1 MAKVNF
7 HAGTH
12 AEFAAKLAQSQIVAE
27 DLYFLTDAPQQLY
40 RGTKLATETFVTYA
54 NDAGK
59 PEISTW
65 VEGVVY
71 INLETGKMS
80 IMQMVDPDQEGE
92 QPAAPT
98 EVVIATARVS
108 AIAAAGDNDI
118 PTVKA
123 VKDYVAAHATEGAL
137 TSATYNNDSNAH
149 KLVFQKQGAAA
160 VEVPLPDAVASVNY
174 DNATGTFTFTNIK
187 GEVKTVNTPLEKMI
201 KDVQFEQES
210 KQLSITF
217 YVTNAEGT
225 EEEKTVRTTL
235 DGLVSEVTVEA
246 TAEQAITVQ
255 KTTEGTTKF
264 TVGLK
269 LADLSL
275 AQNASG
281 LKVKISGNAGNALTL
296 DDQGLFV
303 ATPNLSSYATTEAMN
318 GAIEAAK
325 AAIKADFAAAGG
337 ANLIGVSAEAGY
349 GEGNNTVEKV
359 LKAHQDALTQA
370 KSDIG
375 GVKTRLDTAENDIN
389 ALETAMDALDNESTG
404 RVTLLEK
411 QLTWQTI

>member
-12 AEFAAKLAQSQIVAE
+12 EEYNAKLALSQIVDE

-40 RGTKLATETFVTYA
+40 RGKKLATETFVTYA

-80 IMQMVDPDQEGE
+80 IMQMVDPDEDGE
-92 QPAAPT
+92 EPAAPT

-108 AIAAAGDNDI
+108 AIDSASDNDI

-123 VKDYVAAHATEGAL
+123 VKDYITAHATEGAL
-137 TSATYNNDSNAH
+137 TSASYNNEGNAH
-149 KLVFQKQGAAA
+149 KLVFEKQGSPA
-160 VEVPLPDAVASVNY
+160 VEVALPDAVAKVEY
-174 DNATGTFTFTNIK
+174 DNETGTFTFTNIK
-187 GEVKTVNTPLEKMI
+187 GETKTVNTPLEKMI
-201 KDVQFEQES
+201 KDVQFQQET

-217 YVTNAEGT
+217 YITNAEGT
-225 EEEKTVRTTL
+225 EEEKTVTTSL
-235 DGLVSEVTVEA
+235 EGLVSEVTVEA
-246 TAEQAITVQ
+246 ASEQAITVQ
-255 KTTEGTTKF
+255 KTEDGTTKF
-264 TVGLK
+264 AVGLK

-275 AQNASG
+275 AQDASG
-281 LKVKISGNAGNALTL
+281 LKVKISGNGGNALTL

-303 ATPNLSSYATTEAMN
+303 ATPDLSSYATTEAMN
-318 GAIEAAK
+318 EAIEAAK
-325 AAIKADFAAAGG
+325 AAIKSDFAAAGG
-337 ANLIGVSAEAGY
+337 AELIGVSTEAGY
-349 GEGNNTVEKV
+349 GEGNTTVEKV
-359 LKAHQDALTQA
+359 LKAHQDALNQA
-370 KSDIG
+370 KSDIE
-375 GVKTRLDTAENDIN
+375 GVKGRLDTAEESIGT
-389 ALETAMDALDNESTG
+389 LESAMDALDNESTG